1 MEVKELI
8 CGEVIIIYFLGGE
21 NNNKTSLLVVNV
33 VFESKMVVSTLPSQ
47 GHPVVVKRIEKN
59 HVDLTRTVL
68 LELKQVSTLYRY
80 NLP

>member
-8 CGEVIIIYFLGGE
+8 CGEIIIYFLGGE
-21 NNNKTSLLVVNV
+21 NNDKISLPVVNII
-33 VFESKMVVSTLPSQ
+33 FESKMAVSTLPLQ

-68 LELKQVSTLYRY
+68 LELKQVSTLKRY

>member
-8 CGEVIIIYFLGGE
+8 CGEIIIYFLGGE
-21 NNNKTSLLVVNV
+21 NNDKISLLVVNV
-33 VFESKMVVSTLPSQ
+33 IFESKMAVSILPSQ
-47 GHPVVVKRIEKN
+47 GNPVVVKRIEKN

-68 LELKQVSTLYRY
+68 LELKQVSTLKRY